1 MSEKKLWIA
10 RNQDGWVYLFSSKPF
25 RKTIFDE
32 WESEDGHSVLWGDE
46 GSFTHII
53 KWQDD
58 TKEVDDELMKELI

>member
-10 RNQDGWVYLFSSKPF
+10 RNQDGYVYLFLSKPF

-32 WESEDGHSVLWGDE
+32 WESDGPSMLWGDE

-53 KWQDD
+53 KWQDEP
-58 TKEVDDELMKELI
+58 KEVDDELRKELI